1 MFLSRSHHRSGCVRR
16 PVMQDRPQHVHT
28 SPGERNDDLM
38 MPLPFL
44 AFARKEGRAFLAAK
58 RCEGRL
64 VEEGTNIPQCSDVLL
79 ADKSWSARK
88 ESQAIARALRGEN
101 EWDVHAHH
109 VITEHSIDTYTQQVV
124 SFKSDSFN
132 AGFDWGTP
140 TTSDEEFLHLDVIF
154 RCFCRE
160 LSELIGVHSHDLRKY
175 LEKETSHVQL
185 IAA

>member
-1 MFLSRSHHRSGCVRR
+1 MVHGGKTIKRR
-16 PVMQDRPQHVHT
+16 NAEFESKYRQGDVPV
-28 SPGERNDDLM
+28 
-38 MPLPFL
+38 
-44 AFARKEGRAFLAAK
+44 A
-58 RCEGRL
+58 L
-64 VEEGTNIPQCSDVLL
+64 VTYGSIGEGTNIPQCSDVLL

-109 VITEHSIDTYTQQVV
+109 VITEHSIDTYMQQVV
-124 SFKSDSFN
+124 SFKADSFN

-154 RCFCRE
+154 RRFCRE
-160 LSELIGVHSHDLRKY
+160 LSELIGVHSHDLRKH
-175 LEKETSHVQL
+175 LEKETSHVQR